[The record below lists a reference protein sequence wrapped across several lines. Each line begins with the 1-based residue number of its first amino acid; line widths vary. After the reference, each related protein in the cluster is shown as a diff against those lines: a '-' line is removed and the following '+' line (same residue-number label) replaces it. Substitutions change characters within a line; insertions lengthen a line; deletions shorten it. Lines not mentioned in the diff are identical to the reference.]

1 MLVLA
6 ASFIQKRRL
15 FALLKQQLTEE
26 EVAMLSYI
34 GDRRVN
40 KDDIRQVFN
49 LDDRTFYT
57 AVEKIRRK
65 GVWLVASK
73 EKGNSGYYIAS
84 TRDELE
90 NWISKQYK
98 MIESNTKT
106 YQAMRNGTNG
116 EANFNDNERIS

>member
-1 MLVLA
+1 MIFRWLPLFKGGFLHLKMEKLTKEEA
-6 ASFIQKRRL
+6 AII
-15 FALLKQQLTEE
+15 AY
-26 EVAMLSYI
+26 V
-34 GDRRVN
+34 GDGRVN
-40 KDDIRQVFN
+40 KDEIRRVFN
-49 LDDRTFYT
+49 LDNRTFYA

-90 NWISKQYK
+90 HWISKQYK
-98 MIESNTKT
+98 MIESNTNT

-116 EANFNDNERIS
+116 ELDNNGTKRSS